1 VLIQSD
7 AFVTVSTLSAGC
19 GGPGVTMRM
28 RAAGVL
34 LAASVA
40 LLACGDDDGGGVG
53 GSDDASAATTASLA
67 ATEAASDAASAET
80 ASSAA
85 TAPAPETTAAATD
98 GDARCDVTITGAVT
112 AEWSSDASGYQAF
125 VFGGWLPNPA
135 PDEVGFFGLNC
146 YDSDFNLVGF
156 LSSDG
161 SVIPME
167 PATYEI
173 TGSFDPPDPI
183 GAEVA
188 LLFDDG
194 FWETTS
200 GTLDITDFDDS
211 HIEGTFSLQIE
222 DSSDPSRTAEVAGSF
237 AYSR

>member
-1 VLIQSD
+1 M
-7 AFVTVSTLSAGC
+7 
-19 GGPGVTMRM
+19 MRM
-28 RAAGVL
+28 RAACFMVVSGF
-34 LAASVA
+34 A
-40 LLACGDDDGGGVG
+40 LLACGGDDDGADGAGD
-53 GSDDASAATTASLA
+53 DDASAAT
-67 ATEAASDAASAET
+67 
-80 ASSAA
+80 AA
-85 TAPAPETTAAATD
+85 TAADSVTTAAAAASTAALVA
-98 GDARCDVTITGAVT
+98 GSSESIAPASATSAPPATEPAPAPVATAAAANSDARCDVTITGTVT

-125 VFGGWLPNPA
+125 VYGGWLPSPA

-183 GAEVA
+183 GADVA
-188 LLFDDG
+188 LLFDEG

-200 GTLDITDFDDS
+200 GTLDITAFDDS
-211 HIEGTFSLQIE
+211 RIEGTFSLQIE
-222 DSSDPSRTAEVAGSF
+222 DSFDPSRTAEVSGSF
-237 AYSR
+237 AHSR

>member
-1 VLIQSD
+1 M
-7 AFVTVSTLSAGC
+7 
-19 GGPGVTMRM
+19 MRM
-28 RAAGVL
+28 RAACFL
-34 LAASVA
+34 LVSGVA
-40 LLACGDDDGGGVG
+40 LLACGGDDDGGGSG
-53 GSDDASAATTASLA
+53 AGDDDASAAT
-67 ATEAASDAASAET
+67 
-80 ASSAA
+80 AA
-85 TAPAPETTAAATD
+85 TAADSVTTAAAAASTAALVA
-98 GDARCDVTITGAVT
+98 GSSESIAPASATSAPPATEPAPAPVATAAAANSDARCDVTITGTVT

-125 VFGGWLPNPA
+125 VYGGWLPSPA

-183 GAEVA
+183 GADVA
-188 LLFDDG
+188 LLFDEG

-200 GTLDITDFDDS
+200 GTLDITAFDDS
-211 HIEGTFSLQIE
+211 RIEGTFSLQIE
-222 DSSDPSRTAEVAGSF
+222 DSFDPSRTAEVSGSF
-237 AYSR
+237 AHSR